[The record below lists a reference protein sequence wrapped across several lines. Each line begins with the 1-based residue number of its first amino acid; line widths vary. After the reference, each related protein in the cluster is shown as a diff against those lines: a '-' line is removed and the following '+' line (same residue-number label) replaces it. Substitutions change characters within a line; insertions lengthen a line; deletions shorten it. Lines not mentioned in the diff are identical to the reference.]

1 MNQNTNYSTIKLYK
15 SDILT
20 IDKNSMFSANANV
33 SNFVAYLNT
42 CLKETIDY
50 FQYQKSLGMNLTIK
64 LNKSQDYINLIDD
77 AGDYPYNYVSI
88 KNYDDDRTFY
98 YFITDFITWRS
109 KNTIELTL
117 ALDTIATYWDQLKFD
132 DRTLVH
138 REHTDRFIVPD
149 TISVGTKLIRKIDDV
164 DEGLV
169 INQVKENTETI
180 WDANLPES
188 QGTTGKQNTW
198 YLVYRSEFEGTD
210 ANQNPVNCYLCADE
224 DLQVQAASGNVEW
237 PTSSLDPN
245 YIYLM
250 YDQTENTG
258 ATLTVENG
266 NSTIRSYTFGQG
278 PSSSTKYKVFKVYYD
293 HNDQEWLVSALYYN
307 ANNTYQGQDGLHDL
321 ETITFL
327 NGLQIVWA
335 TTDTAALT
343 ETNYK
348 WLSEYYCSSLKSE
361 EIATGNTN
369 SASILSIASFDR
381 TDSRLLKIIELPYCP
396 VGMTYNTTS
405 QLWSYPSGWELA
417 AGKLKLTNLE
427 TEFVK
432 TLGNFDVPN
441 MTYTVTNINNIAA
454 NQDRN
459 DELESKLYNSAFS
472 AVKLVYDSF
481 VMPLTREHYKPYNSA
496 TNVKMKLEYKQTNT
510 INSDLCFH
518 WEPTSGTYKEEQ
530 DFETYLLAKRNN
542 ESMIYNSEYLNYI
555 RNGYNYDKKA
565 NSIANVQNAINAA
578 IQIASGGFAAG
589 NAFSQDT
596 MAVENATLKYDAK
609 MRHSPL
615 YNNKPGQQWSIA
627 DLSDKIAAR
636 NAARNAYIA
645 DISQKVSTNSIAGT
659 LLAGVGSNAAQSVV
673 NMIATVAKQQNT
685 LQQKLASY
693 QAQAASTSGSDDIDL
708 MKFYSDNTLKLIEY
722 GPTDKIK
729 EAILDLFY
737 YAGYATEVKKA
748 PNLYTRANWNYIQ
761 CEPVFDG
768 IKETNIPTV
777 ALTDIKNR
785 FANGLTVFHNT
796 NDLEQVSNNTEI
808 SIISKI
814 N

>member
-1 MNQNTNYSTIKLYK
+1 MNQTTNYSTIKLYK
-15 SDILT
+15 TDILT
-20 IDKNSMFSANANV
+20 IEKNSMFSANANV

-42 CLKETIDY
+42 CWKETIDY

-77 AGDYPYNYVSI
+77 ADDYPYNYVGI

-98 YFITDFITWRS
+98 YFITNFITWKS

-117 ALDTIATYWDQLKFD
+117 DLDTVATYWDQLKFD
-132 DRTLVH
+132 ARTLVH

-224 DLQVQAASGNVEW
+224 DLQVQAASGDVEW
-237 PTSSLDPN
+237 STSSLDPN

-266 NSTIRSYTFGQG
+266 SATIRSYTFGQG

-293 HNDQEWLVSALYYN
+293 HDDQEWLVSALYYN

-321 ETITFL
+321 DTIAFL

-335 TTDTAALT
+335 TTDTAVLT

-348 WLSEYYCSSLKSE
+348 WLSEYYCTSLKSE

-369 SASILSIASFDR
+369 AASILSIASFDR

-396 VGMTYNTTS
+396 VGMTYNSTN
-405 QLWSYPSGWELA
+405 QLWSYPSGWQLA

-472 AVKLVYDSF
+472 SVKLVYDSF
-481 VMPLTREHYKPYNSA
+481 VMPLTREHYKPYSSA

-578 IQIASGGFAAG
+578 IQIGTSGGILGANIAANSRDFEYQFQQALEDRG
-589 NAFSQDT
+589 WA
-596 MAVENATLKYDAK
+596 
-609 MRHSPL
+609 
-615 YNNKPGQQWSIA
+615 GQYTTA
-627 DLSDKIAAR
+627 DLFGTRSTDIANLRNKMQAGFNANKSNNLIAATMGFG
-636 NAARNAYIA
+636 I
-645 DISQKVSTNSIAGT
+645 
-659 LLAGVGSNAAQSVV
+659 GSNAAQSLV
-673 NMIATVAKQQNT
+673 NMTATILQQRNT

-708 MKFYSDNTLKLIEY
+708 MKFYSDNTLKIIEY

-761 CEPVFDG
+761 CEPVFEG